1 MSFDF
6 TALAKL
12 RARAYTL
19 QQQYHLKHRAEQLWP
34 YVTANDVIDQR
45 LGLAAPNYTV
55 EPLYEGQSLLFAQ
68 QQGLATTEQYQEF
81 PYEWLPPHYMAVER
95 VYQKG
100 AFRYF
105 SIVWQLQDR
114 AEGGCIFNCTF
125 YFVPRCRWLV
135 FPIRFVLKRLLRG
148 LGEMYHDIDSK
159 VPQHTVL
166 GFEAF
171 FQNETEHLESIKAL
185 TEQWAS
191 LMPDNAIPQKMAH
204 YIYTAPDKRV
214 TRLRPFEVAD
224 YYQLDRVE
232 VLRFCLLATRA
243 GFLNLS
249 WDLLC
254 PSCQGATVQT
264 ERLDKFMTTAHCSTC
279 NIQYDANFDQ
289 NVEVTF
295 SPHERL
301 RSLDQ
306 HIYCIAN
313 PMATPHIWAQLNFA
327 PHQQRTERLQLP
339 EGRYR
344 LRSPAL
350 EGELYWQVVA
360 QEGTACIQ
368 LALTTPLLPQTELI
382 SASELEICFHNQT
395 EHDLTLKIEK
405 LHDHGRIA
413 SAAFVTTL
421 QDFRDLFSSEVL
433 RAGVQLGIANIV
445 LLFTDLKSSTELYET
460 HGDARAFA
468 FVQAHFDIITT
479 IIAQHQGG
487 VVKTI
492 GDAVMGVFS
501 SEGRAVEAILAILAS
516 FNTYNQQHDDESM
529 TLTVKLGLHAG
540 PCIMLNL
547 NDRLD
552 YFGSTVNLAARIE
565 GMSLGNDAVL
575 SASLFEHPEVQT
587 VLEQHPEVKAESLTA
602 QLKGIRAEQTLYRL
616 QVGASKPL

>member
-1 MSFDF
+1 MSSFDF
-6 TALAKL
+6 TALTKL
-12 RARAYTL
+12 RARAHVL
-19 QQQYHLKHRAEQLWP
+19 QQQYHLTHRAEQLWP
-34 YVTANDVIDQR
+34 YVTANDVIEQR
-45 LGLAAPNYTV
+45 LGLTAVNYTI

-68 QQGLATTEQYQEF
+68 QQTGPTTEQYQEL

-95 VYQKG
+95 VYQQG
-100 AFRYF
+100 HFLYL
-105 SIVWQLQDR
+105 SIVWTLQDC
-114 AEGGCIFNCTF
+114 AEGGCLFTCTF
-125 YFVPRCRWLV
+125 YFVPRRRWSV
-135 FPIRFVLKRLLRG
+135 FGIRFALKRLLRG
-148 LGEMYHDIDSK
+148 LGELYHDIDRK
-159 VPQHTVL
+159 VPQRTVL

-171 FQNETEHLESIKAL
+171 FQNEAEHREAIDGL
-185 TEQWAS
+185 TEQWAN
-191 LMPDNAIPQKMAH
+191 LMPDSVIPYKVAH
-204 YIYTAPDKRV
+204 YVYTAPDKRV
-214 TRLRPFEVAD
+214 ARLRPFEVAD
-224 YYQLDRVE
+224 YYQLDRVD

-264 ERLDKFMTTAHCSTC
+264 ERLDKFMTTAHCATC

-295 SPHERL
+295 SPHQRL
-301 RSLDQ
+301 RTLDQ
-306 HIYCIAN
+306 QIYCIAN

-327 PHQQRTERLQLP
+327 PQQQRREHLKLP

-360 QEGTACIQ
+360 QGGETAIEV
-368 LALTTPLLPQTELI
+368 ALTTPLLPQTTLVVAPTLEL
-382 SASELEICFHNQT
+382 CFHNKTAQN
-395 EHDLTLKIEK
+395 LTLKIEK

-421 QDFRDLFSSEVL
+421 QDFRGLFSSEVL

-445 LLFTDLKSSTELYET
+445 LLFTDLKGSTELYET

-501 SEGRAVEAILAILAS
+501 HEARAIEAVLEILAS
-516 FNTYNQQHDDESM
+516 FNTYNQQHDDES
-529 TLTVKLGLHAG
+529 TALTVKLGLHVG

-575 SASLFEHPEVQT
+575 SAKLFEHPDVQA
-587 VLEQHPEVKAESLTA
+587 VLAQHPDVKAESLSA
-602 QLKGIRAEQTLYRL
+602 HLKGIQAEQTLYRL
-616 QVGASKPL
+616 QVDTHGH